1 LSTLQKL
8 IDFFNDFKKPRN
20 KELRLLKGFKRWL
33 KLQNQNEL
41 TKFSETL
48 TLLLKVQN
56 DYLIIYS
63 VKQSIMKENL
73 IDLKIGETENTG
85 R

>member
-1 LSTLQKL
+1 MSTLQKL

>member
-1 LSTLQKL
+1 LSTLLKL